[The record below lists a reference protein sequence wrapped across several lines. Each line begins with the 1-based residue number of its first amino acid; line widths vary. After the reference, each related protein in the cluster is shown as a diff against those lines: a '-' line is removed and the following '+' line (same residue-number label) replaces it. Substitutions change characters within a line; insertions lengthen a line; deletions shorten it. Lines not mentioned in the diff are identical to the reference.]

1 MQNSIKKEQYPLLK
15 ELFKNDFYLG
25 TALNQEQVLGFDTN
39 SLYILK
45 NHFNAITAENIMK
58 WDHIHPKPNEYNF
71 ELADK
76 FVELGEKNKMFIV
89 GHVLVW
95 QEQTPAWV
103 FLNDSGGLTD
113 RKTLLQRMHDHINS
127 VMTRYKGRVNCW
139 DVVNE
144 ALDDEGNFKKNK
156 WVEIIGEDFVQKA
169 FEYANEADP
178 EAELIYNDYSL
189 NKPAKRAGV
198 VRLIRDLQAKGI
210 KVDGVGE
217 QGHYQLDYP
226 EIKELEESILAF
238 SQLGVKVMIT
248 EMDIDV
254 LPFPEKERGADISL
268 SVEFQNK
275 FNPYTESLPGSVQ
288 QLLAKR
294 YAEFFEIFLKHRDKI
309 SRVTIWGIH
318 DGQSWCNN
326 WPIKGRT
333 NYPLLFDREYNPK
346 PALDSII
353 KLTKKSE

>member
-1 MQNSIKKEQYPLLK
+1 
-15 ELFKNDFYLG
+15 
-25 TALNQEQVLGFDTN
+25 
-39 SLYILK
+39 
-45 NHFNAITAENIMK
+45 
-58 WDHIHPKPNEYNF
+58 
-71 ELADK
+71 
-76 FVELGEKNKMFIV
+76 
-89 GHVLVW
+89 
-95 QEQTPAWV
+95 
-103 FLNDSGGLTD
+103 
-113 RKTLLQRMHDHINS
+113 
-127 VMTRYKGRVNCW
+127 
-139 DVVNE
+139 
-144 ALDDEGNFKKNK
+144 
-156 WVEIIGEDFVQKA
+156 
-169 FEYANEADP
+169 
-178 EAELIYNDYSL
+178 
-189 NKPAKRAGV
+189 
-198 VRLIRDLQAKGI
+198 
-210 KVDGVGE
+210 VDGIGE

-294 YAEFFEIFLKHRDKI
+294 YTEFFEIFLKQRDKI
-309 SRVTIWGIH
+309 SRVTIWGIY

-346 PALDSII
+346 PALDYII